1 MFITN
6 EYLTNNDGIGCWRR
20 IAKVKP
26 GKHMPKYVFPGCTRT
41 GRIRPYVSE
50 DKELTDQSLS

>member
-26 GKHMPKYVFPGCTRT
+26 GKHMPKYVFHRVHPHRT
-41 GRIRPYVSE
+41 HTPVRIRRQGAY
-50 DKELTDQSLS
+50 